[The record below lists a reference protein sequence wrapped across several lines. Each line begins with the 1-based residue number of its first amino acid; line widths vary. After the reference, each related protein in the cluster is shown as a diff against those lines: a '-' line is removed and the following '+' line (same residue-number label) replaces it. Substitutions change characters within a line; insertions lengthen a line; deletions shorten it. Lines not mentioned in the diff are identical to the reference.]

1 MVWSSLAK
9 ILSTLSCRGHILF
22 SRRRSASARAIFAT
36 LPTPRNATRV
46 RCSFSESSSF
56 SSSTSLPLQI
66 VLAFQLRPLKNY
78 CFWQF
83 PEATIT
89 CPISALGLLLLQ
101 APSTSLLIAD
111 LGTRCQRPGLPFS
124 IFSPDAVLIFHRQAE
139 NSVVYQSYGAWS
151 ERLPLSHDPNQSELL
166 SNQKVSH
173 VLLHHLKRFIC
184 W

>member
-1 MVWSSLAK
+1 MGWSSSAEL
-9 ILSTLSCRGHILF
+9 LSTLSCRGHILF

-36 LPTPRNATRV
+36 LPTPRNATIV
-46 RCSFSESSSF
+46 RRFFSESSSF
-56 SSSTSLPLQI
+56 SSSSSFMSLPLQI
-66 VLAFQLRPLKNY
+66 ALAFQLRPLKNN
-78 CFWQF
+78 CFLHF

-89 CPISALGLLLLQ
+89 CPISTLGFFLL
-101 APSTSLLIAD
+101 STTLLIAD

-124 IFSPDAVLIFHRQAE
+124 IFPPDAVLIFHRQAE

-173 VLLHHLKRFIC
+173 VLLHHLKQFIC

>member
-1 MVWSSLAK
+1 MGWSSSAEL
-9 ILSTLSCRGHILF
+9 LSTLSCGGHILF

-36 LPTPRNATRV
+36 LPTPRNATKV
-46 RCSFSESSSF
+46 RRSSSESSFFSS

-66 VLAFQLRPLKNY
+66 RLAFQLRPLKNP
-78 CFWQF
+78 CFWHF

-89 CPISALGLLLLQ
+89 CPISALGFFLL
-101 APSTSLLIAD
+101 STSLLIAD
-111 LGTRCQRPGLPFS
+111 LGTRCQNPGLPFS

-173 VLLHHLKRFIC
+173 VLLHHLKQFIC